1 MRLLRT
7 PTPNGS
13 LAVFLAICLCGCTAG
28 SGPQPVRAGGVVM
41 YNGKPLPNAEVVF
54 APEGQG
60 RVASATT
67 DENGR
72 FRLGTFRPGDG
83 ALVGKHRVAVIARG
97 PAKKPPPGSPAALM
111 PDDYTV
117 PGDPRIPKKY
127 FSAATSGL
135 TAVVD
140 PNGDNEFD
148 FQLRE

>member
-1 MRLLRT
+1 MRWPRT
-7 PTPNGS
+7 PTRKGS
-13 LAVFLAICLCGCTAG
+13 LAAILVLCLGGCTG
-28 SGPQPVRAGGVVM
+28 SGGPEPVRAGGVVT
-41 YNGKPLPNAEVVF
+41 YNGKPLSSAEVVF

-67 DENGR
+67 DESGR

-83 ALVGKHRVAVIARG
+83 ALAGKHRVAVIARG
-97 PAKKPPPGSPAALM
+97 PAKRPPPGSPAALM
-111 PDDYTV
+111 PDDYAT

-140 PNGDNEFD
+140 PNGDNEFE
-148 FQLRE
+148 FALRD